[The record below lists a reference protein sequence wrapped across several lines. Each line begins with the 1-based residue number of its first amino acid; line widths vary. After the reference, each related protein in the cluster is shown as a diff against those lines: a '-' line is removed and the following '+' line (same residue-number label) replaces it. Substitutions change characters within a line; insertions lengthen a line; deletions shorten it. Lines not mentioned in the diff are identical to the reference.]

1 MKIVI
6 LGGTGLIGEAL
17 KENFILNHEVE
28 CMGREA
34 FISFET
40 LLGLSLRHT
49 QGPLPWAVVGNFPTE
64 RSEASS
70 ERSLEALDSTQH
82 KLKVHIT

>member
-17 KENFILNHEVE
+17 KQNFKLNHEVQ
-28 CMGREA
+28 CIGREA

-40 LLGLSLRHT
+40 LFITGLVYVLLIPISFFHHRYLNKKSVIFSREDEE
-49 QGPLPWAVVGNFPTE
+49 TE
-64 RSEASS
+64 DE
-70 ERSLEALDSTQH
+70 L
-82 KLKVHIT
+82 